1 MVHHGDE
8 RKEECGASTRQKY
21 GTKEPGAQ
29 PRQVVTGK
37 VGRNMGA
44 SYLQ

>member
-8 RKEECGASTRQKY
+8 RKEECGASTQQKY
-21 GTKEPGAQ
+21 GTKDAGAQ

-37 VGRNMGA
+37 GGRYMEA